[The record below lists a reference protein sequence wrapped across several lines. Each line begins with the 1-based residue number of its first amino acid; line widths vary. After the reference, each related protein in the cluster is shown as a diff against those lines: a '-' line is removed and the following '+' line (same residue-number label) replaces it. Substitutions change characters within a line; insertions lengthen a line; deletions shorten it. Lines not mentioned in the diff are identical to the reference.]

1 MLNFP
6 QKAKKCPLFFVHS
19 TQSPKFVDNIYNYKQ
34 RKEEPMKDFIKHTFA
49 SMLGIILASIV
60 LGILGIVTLVG
71 MVASS
76 DTETVVKEKSVFVL
90 NLEGLLVERVQDN
103 PLNDIMGKNFQ
114 ECGLDDILTSI
125 RKAKDNENIKG
136 IYLQA
141 GIMDAPCASLEE
153 IRNALKDFKES
164 GKFIVAYGDNYTQGM
179 YYLAS
184 VADKVIVNPQGTIA
198 WQGLASQTIFYKDL
212 LKKVGVEMEI
222 FKVGTYK
229 SAVEPFI
236 ATEMS
241 DANREQITAFLNST
255 WKRLLEDV
263 SASRGMSEDDLKKCA
278 DDFMMFSQAETYIA
292 NGLADTLLY
301 KDGVLDYLKTL
312 TGCEADERLHTL
324 SLNDMK
330 NVKRNVP
337 LDKSGNIIA
346 VYYAFGEIDNA
357 TSTDEGINSTKV
369 IKDLRKLREDETV
382 KAVVLRVNSP
392 GGSAFGSEQIW
403 REVTLLK
410 EEKPVIVSMGD
421 YAASGGYYI
430 SCAANC
436 IVADPT
442 TLTGSIGIF
451 GMFPNLENLL
461 TDKLGLHFETV
472 KTNRFADM
480 GNMTRS
486 FNDAEKA
493 AMQNYINNG
502 YKLFVQRCA
511 QGRGMSVEAIEKIAE
526 GRVWTGSMAK
536 ELGLVDELG
545 GLDKALEIAAQ
556 KAGVENY
563 SVLNYPEM
571 DNVLSTLLNEEKKDY
586 IESQMAETLDEYYDF
601 AKFVRNIKNADRI
614 QARLPFE
621 LQIR

>member
-1 MLNFP
+1 
-6 QKAKKCPLFFVHS
+6 
-19 TQSPKFVDNIYNYKQ
+19 
-34 RKEEPMKDFIKHTFA
+34 MKDFIKHTFA

-153 IRNALKDFKES
+153 IRNSLKDFKES
-164 GKFIVAYGDNYTQGM
+164 GKFIVAYGANYTQGM

-212 LKKVGVEMEI
+212 LKKIGVEMEI

-511 QGRGMSVEAIEKIAE
+511 EGRGMSVEAIEKIAE

-586 IESQMAETLDEYYDF
+586 IESQMAETLGEYYDF

-621 LQIR
+621 LQIG

>member
-1 MLNFP
+1 
-6 QKAKKCPLFFVHS
+6 
-19 TQSPKFVDNIYNYKQ
+19 
-34 RKEEPMKDFIKHTFA
+34 MKDFIKFTFA
-49 SMLGIILASIV
+49 SMLGVALAGIV
-60 LGILGIVTLVG
+60 FTILGIVTMVG

-76 DTETVVKEKSVFVL
+76 DTETTVNENSVFVL
-90 NLEGLLVERVQDN
+90 DLNGILSERVQEN
-103 PLNDIMGKNFQ
+103 PLQGLMGEDYQ
-114 ECGLDDILTSI
+114 TYGLDDILSSI
-125 RKAKDNENIKG
+125 QKAKDNENIKG

-141 GIMDAPCASLEE
+141 GMMEASVASLEE

-164 GKFIVAYGDNYTQGM
+164 GKFIVAYGDTYTQGM

-184 VADKVIVNPQGTIA
+184 VADKVIVNPQGSIA
-198 WQGLASQTIFYKDL
+198 WQGLASKTIFFKDL

-263 SASRGMSEDDLKKCA
+263 SASRGISEDDLNKCA
-278 DDFMMFSQAETYIA
+278 DNFMTFSPAETYIA

-301 KDGVLDYLKTL
+301 KDGVLDYLKEL
-312 TGCEADERLHTL
+312 SGRESDESLRTL
-324 SLNDMK
+324 SLEDMK

-346 VYYAFGEIDNA
+346 VYYAYGEIDSS
-357 TSTDEGINSTKV
+357 TSTDEGINSQKV
-369 IKDLRKLREDETV
+369 IRDLRKLREDETI

-410 EEKPVIVSMGD
+410 KEKPVIVSMGD

-430 SCAANC
+430 SCAADC

-451 GMFPNLENLL
+451 GMFPMVENLL

-472 KTNRFADM
+472 KTNSYADM
-480 GNMTRS
+480 GDMTRP
-486 FNDAEKA
+486 FNDAERA

-511 QGRGMSVEAIEKIAE
+511 DGRGMSVEAIEKIAE
-526 GRVWTGSMAK
+526 GRVWTGATAK

-545 GLDKALEIAAQ
+545 GLDKALEIASQQAE
-556 KAGVENY
+556 VETY
-563 SVLNYPEM
+563 SIINYPSKS
-571 DNVLSTLLNEEKKDY
+571 DIFTSLLEQGKDDY
-586 IESQMAETLDEYYDF
+586 IDGKISETLGEYYDY
-601 AKFVRNIKNADRI
+601 AKFIQGLKNADRI
-614 QARLPFE
+614 QARMPFE
-621 LQIR
+621 LRIR

>member
-1 MLNFP
+1 
-6 QKAKKCPLFFVHS
+6 
-19 TQSPKFVDNIYNYKQ
+19 
-34 RKEEPMKDFIKHTFA
+34 MKDFIKFTFA
-49 SMLGIILASIV
+49 SMLGVALAGIV
-60 LGILGIVTLVG
+60 FTILGIVTMVG

-76 DTETVVKEKSVFVL
+76 DTETTVNENSVFVL
-90 NLEGLLVERVQDN
+90 DLNGTLSERVQEN
-103 PLNDIMGKNFQ
+103 PLQGLMGEDYQ
-114 ECGLDDILTSI
+114 TYGLDDILSSI
-125 RKAKDNENIKG
+125 QKAKNNENIKG

-141 GIMDAPCASLEE
+141 GMMEASCASLEE

-164 GKFIVAYGDNYTQGM
+164 GKFIVAYGDTYTQGM

-184 VADKVIVNPQGTIA
+184 VADKVIVNPQGSIA
-198 WQGLASQTIFYKDL
+198 WQGLASKTIFFKDL
-212 LKKVGVEMEI
+212 LKKVGIEMEI

-255 WKRLLEDV
+255 WKRLLEDI
-263 SASRGMSEDDLKKCA
+263 SASRGISEDDLNKCA
-278 DDFMMFSQAETYIA
+278 DNFMMLSPAETYIA

-301 KDGVLDYLKTL
+301 KDGVLDYLKEL
-312 TGCEADERLHTL
+312 SGRESDESLRTL
-324 SLNDMK
+324 SLEDMK

-346 VYYAFGEIDNA
+346 VYYAYGEIDSS
-357 TSTDEGINSTKV
+357 TSTDEGINSQKV
-369 IKDLRKLREDETV
+369 IRDLRKLREDETI

-410 EEKPVIVSMGD
+410 EKKPVIVSMGD

-451 GMFPNLENLL
+451 GMFPMVENLL

-472 KTNRFADM
+472 KTNSYADM
-480 GNMTRS
+480 GDMTRP
-486 FNDAEKA
+486 FNDAERA

-511 QGRGMSVEAIEKIAE
+511 DGRGMSVEAIEKIAE
-526 GRVWTGSMAK
+526 GRVWTGATAK

-556 KAGVENY
+556 QAEVETY
-563 SVLNYPEM
+563 SVINYP
-571 DNVLSTLLNEEKKDY
+571 DKSDIFSSLLDKGKKDY
-586 IESQMAETLDEYYDF
+586 IDGKISETLGEYYDY
-601 AKFVRNIKNADRI
+601 AKFIQGLKNADRI
-614 QARLPFE
+614 QARMPFE
-621 LQIR
+621 LRIR